1 MSCMSKNIFRIF
13 ITVTASALILFLGG
27 CSAGMTKSARLEAF
41 KADIL
46 AVNSP
51 REHFRGD
58 PDAATVDYAT
68 VTTVNLD
75 NNSGSLVFTGQ
86 SITDDSFSLSFNV
99 GTSAYTDTGTFFNAG
114 DSLMGDDWYIFH
126 ISNDD
131 GSITIP

>member
-51 REHFRGD
+51 REHFR
-58 PDAATVDYAT
+58 
-68 VTTVNLD
+68 
-75 NNSGSLVFTGQ
+75 
-86 SITDDSFSLSFNV
+86 
-99 GTSAYTDTGTFFNAG
+99 
-114 DSLMGDDWYIFH
+114 
-126 ISNDD
+126 
-131 GSITIP
+131 